1 MQTDQNL
8 STEDLQVE
16 IRELDKH
23 LEALEQRGVEL
34 EGNLR
39 DCKNGSTYWFL
50 LLNMIH
56 WHNITVLV
64 NAVCIY
70 CILCNRDVDVS
81 V

>member
-1 MQTDQNL
+1 MQKVLALCVARQVQTDQNV

-39 DCKNGSTYWFL
+39 DTKNGSAKCSFL
-50 LLNMIH
+50 FKTTLFTGTKPLFM
-56 WHNITVLV
+56 
-64 NAVCIY
+64 
-70 CILCNRDVDVS
+70 
-81 V
+81 